1 MMNHQLKREKPLFV
15 QQLIPSKMAGLSL
28 IELMI
33 AMLLGIIL
41 TLGATQVYLGTSQSY
56 RLTDAIAHGQ
66 ENIRFVSSM
75 MQRDVRSAGGLA
87 CLQSAGEVDDKLN
100 LARVVPV
107 GDGVLGWEAAGT
119 GIGAAYNAVDSVA
132 AGSGDWTEGSGAG
145 TFPVEITGEVVKATD
160 VLIVNSVQTLPVDVT
175 GSTAAQINLGAASG
189 LPEGQVVL
197 AVTDDCSAGEL
208 FQNTATDGDSSVSI
222 AGGASAPGNAAPA
235 SFDLAYGTEARIA
248 SYSTVAYYI
257 GVRNDASGNSTP
269 VLYRQRLDARAEGP
283 QELVAGV
290 ESMQILYGLS
300 SGVLKRADSY
310 TTADNVTSWEDVV
323 SVRVAFV
330 VRSENGAN
338 SEKLQRVFN
347 LLGTEV
353 TTLEDRRARLVATST
368 IGLRNRLE

>member
-1 MMNHQLKREKPLFV
+1 MMSYQFKREKPLFV
-15 QQLIPSKMAGLSL
+15 QQLMPSKMAGLSL

-66 ENIRFVSSM
+66 ENIRFASSM

-87 CLQSAGEVDDKLN
+87 CLQSAGDVDDKLKP
-100 LARVVPV
+100 ARVVPV
-107 GDGVLGWEAAGT
+107 GDGVLGWEASGT
-119 GIGAAYNAVDSVA
+119 GIGASHTAVDSVVTGA
-132 AGSGDWTEGSGAG
+132 GDWSEGSGTG
-145 TFPVEITGEVVKATD
+145 TFPAEITDEVVKGTD
-160 VLIVNSVQTLPVDVT
+160 VLIVNSVQTSPVDIVA
-175 GSTAAQINLGAASG
+175 GSTTTKITMDAASG
-189 LPEGQVVL
+189 MQKGQLVL

-208 FQNTATDGDSSVSI
+208 FQNTGDEGDSFVSI
-222 AGGASAPGNAAPA
+222 AAGGSAPGNDAAT
-235 SFDLAYGTEARIA
+235 FDLTYGTNARIA

-257 GVRNDASGNSTP
+257 GVRNDASGFSTP
-269 VLYRQRLDARAEGP
+269 VLYRQRLDAEPESP

-290 ESMQILYGLS
+290 ESMQVLYGVS

-310 TTADNVTSWEDVV
+310 TTADNVASWEDVV
-323 SVRVAFV
+323 SVRVAFI

-338 SEKLQRVFN
+338 SEKLKRVFN

-353 TTLEDRRARLVATST
+353 TTLEDRRARLVSTST